1 MITIIIMLGWA
12 VTPGPVTDPVTGI
25 AGAGAAAFTESPCK
39 LVTDLKLPG
48 CRGRR
53 PPGPVRRSGRPAGLP
68 RRTLTT
74 DHSSLAAAETRPI
87 LQPRAGLG
95 PLPSLRTVI
104 VYKIQTM
111 ARHGRSSERLPMLA
125 SRLHVLVNSE
135 NYSFM
140 IVSSALILRF
150 INCWSNFRFTILQS
164 EV

>member
-1 MITIIIMLGWA
+1 MIMMGPA
-12 VTPGPVTDPVTGI
+12 DCNSVTWRRPGHGTGTDPVTGI

-53 PPGPVRRSGRPAGLP
+53 PPGPVRRSGGSSPAPG
-68 RRTLTT
+68 RF
-74 DHSSLAAAETRPI
+74 I
-87 LQPRAGLG
+87 LYSHGLG
-95 PLPSLRTVI
+95 PLPSLRQLK

-111 ARHGRSSERLPMLA
+111 ARARLCERLPTLA
-125 SRLHVLVNSE
+125 SRQYVLVNSE

-150 INCWSNFRFTILQS
+150 ISCWSNFRFTILKS